1 MKVKEL
7 INQLSTM
14 PDNYDVLTKKT
25 ELLGNVGEVVCVRID
40 EYASFG
46 ASVPCVLITD
56 EWKYLEEE
64 EKEIHVGDE
73 VECVKWGER
82 WSEEE

>member
-1 MKVKEL
+1 MTVKEL
-7 INQLSTM
+7 IEQLSAM

-46 ASVPCVLITD
+46 VSVPCVLITD
-56 EWKYLEEE
+56 EWGYLE
-64 EKEIHVGDE
+64 KESDPE
-73 VECVKWGER
+73 
-82 WSEEE
+82 